1 VDVDS
6 KKFKSDE
13 SDIKEEDVKS
23 SSHAENLKGVVR
35 NMTRKVR
42 TNFCVVGHK

>member
-6 KKFKSDE
+6 KKLKSDE
-13 SDIKEEDVKS
+13 SDLKDEDGKS
-23 SSHAENLKGVVR
+23 SSHAEKLKGVVR

-42 TNFCVVGHK
+42 TIIFVCLA